1 LSEGSAL
8 LLPASVSVSVLGLV
22 RSRPLRPFQSH
33 LPKLVDLPGSQR
45 RRPCAVVLGS
55 IKRRCGVTVLVK
67 LLTRKFFL
75 GPDSGNSNML
85 LLLLNVKINV
95 T

>member
-33 LPKLVDLPGSQR
+33 LPKLVDLGASDVGHVPL
-45 RRPCAVVLGS
+45 C
-55 IKRRCGVTVLVK
+55 
-67 LLTRKFFL
+67 
-75 GPDSGNSNML
+75 
-85 LLLLNVKINV
+85 
-95 T
+95 